1 MNTSTK
7 RQHSRLPIF
16 GTAAFGS
23 HRSFPA
29 WIDTDDA
36 PGARS
41 LSPVM
46 PRVRDNLTLRCV
58 FSRTANFFAPEPLQ
72 HARRAH

>member
-1 MNTSTK
+1 MNTHHK
-7 RQHSRLPIF
+7 RQHSRLPLF
-16 GTAAFGS
+16 GAAAFGS
-23 HRSFPA
+23 RQSFPA

-36 PGARS
+36 PATRS

-58 FSRTANFFAPEPLQ
+58 FSRTAHFFVPEPL
-72 HARRAH
+72 HSRRAH

>member
-7 RQHSRLPIF
+7 RQHSRLPLF
-16 GTAAFGS
+16 AASAFGS
-23 HRSFPA
+23 RQNFPA
-29 WIDTDDA
+29 WIGTDDA
-36 PGARS
+36 PDARL

-58 FSRTANFFAPEPLQ
+58 FSRTAHFFVPEPL

>member
-7 RQHSRLPIF
+7 RQHSRLPLF
-16 GTAAFGS
+16 GAAAFGS
-23 HRSFPA
+23 RQGFPA
-29 WIDTDDA
+29 WIDTDGA
-36 PGARS
+36 SAARS

-58 FSRTANFFAPEPLQ
+58 FSRTANFFAPESL

>member
-7 RQHSRLPIF
+7 RHHSRLPLF
-16 GTAAFGS
+16 GAADFGS
-23 HRSFPA
+23 RQSFPA
-29 WIDTDDA
+29 WIDTDDSRA
-36 PGARS
+36 GRL

-46 PRVRDNLTLRCV
+46 PRVRDSLTLRCV
-58 FSRTANFFAPEPLQ
+58 FSRTANFFAPESL

>member
-7 RQHSRLPIF
+7 RRHARLPLF
-16 GTAAFGS
+16 TAADFGS
-23 HRSFPA
+23 RQSFPA

-36 PGARS
+36 RGARL
-41 LSPVM
+41 LSPVT

-58 FSRTANFFAPEPLQ
+58 FSRTANFFAPESL

>member
-1 MNTSTK
+1 MNNTSAKT
-7 RQHSRLPIF
+7 RHSRLPLF
-16 GTAAFGS
+16 AAADFGS
-23 HRSFPA
+23 RQGFPA

-36 PGARS
+36 PAARS
-41 LSPVM
+41 LGTVM

-58 FSRTANFFAPEPLQ
+58 FSRTANFFAPESL